1 MRLTTKVRGV
11 LWRRNPKGSQ
21 TNPATKQRG
30 DWWVSYVCSL
40 GHRHREKIGPKALA
54 SQEHAK
60 RRIRIRTEDYCPRI
74 EAGPRPVLFEDA
86 TKDYL
91 TWSKAHKKSWKTD
104 EHWLTRLK
112 ASFSG
117 KMLEEITPEAVERFK
132 LELAETRKK
141 ATVNRHLALLRHLF
155 NRLIRQRAYGGRNPV
170 PAVGLFREE
179 NARTRW
185 LTPDEEEKLFGVIPE
200 PYKSFCRVALYTGCR
215 RSELLAARWD
225 FLDSERGLLTLPTSK
240 SGKPR
245 HIELSSL
252 VLETLARVPRRLDT
266 PLIFPGC
273 RKVTHRFPKWV
284 KDAELPGDVTLHTLR
299 HSFASRLVMAGV
311 DLLTVKD
318 LGGWGDLAMVQR
330 YAHLAPAHRRE
341 AVEALARGE
350 RLQRSGT
357 QSGTGPETVVSEAL
371 AGVS

>member
-1 MRLTTKVRGV
+1 MGTTAKMRGV
-11 LWRRNPKGSQ
+11 LWRANAKGSQ
-21 TNPATKQRG
+21 TNPASKQRG
-30 DWWVSYVCSL
+30 DWWVSYVCAL
-40 GHRHREKIGPKALA
+40 GHRHREKIGPKAVA
-54 SQEHAK
+54 RDEHHRLRARV
-60 RRIRIRTEDYCPRI
+60 RREAYCPRVGR
-74 EAGPRPVLFEDA
+74 EQRPLLFEDVA
-86 TKDYL
+86 REYL
-91 TWSKAHKKSWKTD
+91 TWSKAHKKSWQTD
-104 EHWLTRLK
+104 EHWLKRLK
-112 ASFSG
+112 AVFAG
-117 KMLEEITPEAVERFK
+117 KTLEEVTPEAVERFK
-132 LELAETRKK
+132 LELAETHKK

-155 NRLIRQRAYGGRNPV
+155 NRLTRQGVYAGRNPV
-170 PAVGLFREE
+170 SAVGLFREE

-185 LTPDEEEKLFGVIPE
+185 LTPEEEKRLFAVIAE

-225 FLDSERGLLTLPTSK
+225 FLDTQRGLLTLPTSK
-240 SGKPR
+240 SGNPR

-252 VLETLARVPRRLDT
+252 VLEALAGIPRRLDT
-266 PLIFPGC
+266 PFIFPGC
-273 RKVTHRFPKWV
+273 RKVSHRFPKWV
-284 KDAELPGDVTLHTLR
+284 KDAGLPKDVTLHTLR

-357 QSGTGPETVVSEAL
+357 HSGTGPEETVREEMV
-371 AGVS
+371 GVR

>member
-1 MRLTTKVRGV
+1 VTTKIRGV
-11 LWRRNPKGSQ
+11 LWRKDPKGSQ
-21 TNPATKQRG
+21 TQPGTKVKG
-30 DWWVSYVCSL
+30 DWWVSYMCAL
-40 GHRHREKIGPKALA
+40 RHRHREKIGPKALA
-54 SQEHAK
+54 REEHAK
-60 RRIRIRTEDYCPRI
+60 RRVRVRTEGYCPRI
-74 EAGPRPVLFEDA
+74 ETGSRPVLFEDA
-86 TKDYL
+86 AEDYL
-91 TWSKAHKKSWKTD
+91 AWSKVQKKSWRTD

-117 KMLEEITPEAVERFK
+117 KVLEEITPEAVGQFK
-132 LELAETRKK
+132 LKLAETRTK

-155 NRLIRQRAYGGRNPV
+155 NRLIRQEAYAGRNPV
-170 PAVGLFREE
+170 PAVGLFPEE

-185 LTPDEEEKLFGVIPE
+185 LTLDEEKKLFAVIPE
-200 PYKSFCRVALYTGCR
+200 PYRSFCRVALYTGCR

-225 FLDSERGLLTLPTSK
+225 FLDSDRGLLTPPTSK

-252 VLETLARVPRRLDT
+252 VLETLAGVSRRLDT

-284 KDAELPGDVTLHTLR
+284 KDAKLPEDVTLHTLR

-357 QSGTGPETVVSEAL
+357 QSGTSQETPSEYAV
-371 AGVS
+371 AGVG